1 MKLSAI
7 LSVAVLAVIGMSNIG
22 RAEQQIIIQNQT
34 IEQEIIEANKILAS
48 EAFSRRILI
57 RVPGEGPAIIG
68 LPEAT
73 PGQVINYIKS
83 RNPMPSLNCSVEEL
97 VHTYYDEAQSE
108 GIRPDVAISQAI
120 LETGFFGYGGDVV
133 AEQNNYCGLGT
144 TGNGVKGAWFTT
156 PREGIRAHI
165 QHLLA
170 YSTERLPSKPIV
182 DPRYE
187 LVRNIPSIFAKSTTL
202 YSLNGKWAV
211 PGINYGQ
218 KIEKILHEMKSWP
231 SE

>member
-1 MKLSAI
+1 MKFSGI
-7 LSVAVLAVIGMSNIG
+7 CSVALLAVIGISSVC
-22 RAEQQIIIQNQT
+22 RAEQQIIIQNQS
-34 IEQEIIEANKILAS
+34 IAQEIIEANKILAS
-48 EAFSRRILI
+48 EGFRRGSLLQTK
-57 RVPGEGPAIIG
+57 GGSTTIIG

-73 PGQVINYIKS
+73 PDQVINYIKS
-83 RNPMPSLNCSVEEL
+83 RNPLPRLNCSIEEL
-97 VHTYYDEAQSE
+97 VHIYYEEAQSE

-156 PREGIRAHI
+156 PREGVRAHI

-170 YSTERLPSKPIV
+170 YSSARAPSKPIV

-187 LVRNIPSIFAKSTTL
+187 LVKNIPSIFAKSTTL

-218 KIEKILHEMKSWP
+218 KIEKILTAMKNWP
-231 SE
+231 QE